1 MKILHTAD
9 WHVGRTLHR
18 RSRLDEVEAVL
29 HELTR
34 VASEEAVD
42 LVLVCGD
49 VFEHSA
55 PSADAERILYEALL
69 GLRETGARV
78 VLIPGNHDNA
88 RRFAAVEELLRA
100 AGIDVV
106 PDVRRPREGGILE
119 IPSRTGDVTAQV
131 AALPWVPERALFGA
145 AEMMGLQEA
154 PHQAY
159 AERLAELVQAL
170 CAELDSSKVTVL
182 AGHVFVSGA
191 RLGGGERDLT
201 IGQIYAINP
210 AALPTGVQ
218 YIALG
223 HVHRPQDVAGAAT
236 PARYAG
242 SLLQLDFGET
252 EQNKSVTIV
261 ELEPG
266 LPARTRERPLSAGRR
281 LIDVRGTLDELR
293 AIESDPESEW
303 LRATLVCDGPAP
315 GLADEVREALPGAL
329 EVRLEYEREDPERH
343 AAELRRLKPREL
355 FERYY
360 GSRHGKD
367 PDKTVVKLFD
377 DLLEEVTGEAA

>member
-1 MKILHTAD
+1 MRILHTGD

-18 RSRLDEVEAVL
+18 RPRLDEVEAALREVT
-29 HELTR
+29 EI
-34 VASEEAVD
+34 AAEEAVD

-55 PSADAERILYEALL
+55 PSAEAERIVYDALL
-69 GLRETGARV
+69 ALRGTGARLV
-78 VLIPGNHDNA
+78 VVPGNHDNA
-88 RRFAAVEELLRA
+88 RRFAAVEKLLHV

-106 PDVRRPREGGILE
+106 PGVRRPQEGGILE
-119 IPSRTGDVTAQV
+119 IPSRNGDTAAQV
-131 AALPWVPERALFGA
+131 AALPWVPERVLFGA

-170 CAELDSSKVTVL
+170 CAELDPAKATIFV
-182 AGHVFVSGA
+182 GHLFVSGA
-191 RLGGGERDLT
+191 RLGGGERELT
-201 IGQIYAINP
+201 IGQIYAVSP

-223 HVHRPQDVAGAAT
+223 HVHRPQDVPGAAT

-242 SLLQLDFGET
+242 SLLQLDFGEA
-252 EQNKSVTIV
+252 EQDKSVTIV

-266 LPARTRERPLSAGRR
+266 RPARTRERPLNAGRR
-281 LIDVRGTLDELR
+281 LRDVRGTLDELR
-293 AIESDPESEW
+293 AIKSDPASEW
-303 LRATLVCDGPAP
+303 LRVTLVCDGPAP

-360 GSRHGKD
+360 ANRHGKD
-367 PDKTVVKLFD
+367 PDEAVVKLFD
-377 DLLEEVTGEAA
+377 ELLEEVSGEAA

>member
-1 MKILHTAD
+1 MKILHTSD

-18 RSRLDEVEAVL
+18 RPRLDEVEAALREV
-29 HELTR
+29 TQ
-34 VASEEAVD
+34 VAEEEAVD

-49 VFEHSA
+49 VFDHAA
-55 PSADAERILYEALL
+55 PSADAERVLYDALL
-69 GLRETGARV
+69 ALRATGARV
-78 VLIPGNHDNA
+78 LVVPGNHDNT

-106 PDVRRPREGGILE
+106 PQIRRPHQGGVLE
-119 IPSRTGDVTAQV
+119 IPSRNGDVAAQV
-131 AALPWVPERALFGA
+131 AVLPWVPERALFGA
-145 AEMMGLQEA
+145 AEMMGLEEA

-159 AERLAELVQAL
+159 AERVAELVRAL
-170 CAELDSSKVTVL
+170 CAELDPSKATVL
-182 AGHVFVSGA
+182 AGHLFVSGA
-191 RLGGGERDLT
+191 RLGGGERELT

-223 HVHRPQDVAGAAT
+223 HVHRPQDVPGAAT

-242 SLLQLDFGET
+242 SLLQLDFGEA
-252 EQNKSVTIV
+252 EQDKSVTIV

-266 LPARTRERPLSAGRR
+266 RPARTRERPLSAGLR
-281 LIDVRGTLDELR
+281 LRDVRGTLAELR
-293 AIESDPESEW
+293 AIESDPASEW
-303 LRATLVCDGPAP
+303 LRVTLVCDGPAP

-360 GSRHGKD
+360 ANRHGKE
-367 PDKTVVKLFD
+367 PDEAVVKLFD
-377 DLLEEVTGEAA
+377 ELLEEVSGEAA

>member
-1 MKILHTAD
+1 MKILHTGD

-18 RSRLDEVEAVL
+18 RPRLDEIDAAL
-29 HELTR
+29 R
-34 VASEEAVD
+34 DVAQIAAEETVD

-55 PSADAERILYEALL
+55 PSPDAERVVYDALL
-69 GLRETGARV
+69 ALRATGGRV
-78 VLIPGNHDNA
+78 LVVPGNHDNA

-106 PDVRRPREGGILE
+106 PAVRRPQEGGILE
-119 IPSRTGDVTAQV
+119 IPSRNGDVAVQV
-131 AALPWVPERALFGA
+131 AVLPWVPERALFGA
-145 AEMMGLQEA
+145 AEMMGLQAA

-170 CAELDSSKVTVL
+170 CAELDPSKATVL
-182 AGHVFVSGA
+182 AGHLFVSGA
-191 RLGGGERDLT
+191 RLGGGERELT

-210 AALPTGVQ
+210 AALPAGVQ

-223 HVHRPQDVAGAAT
+223 HVHRAQDVPGAAT

-242 SLLQLDFGET
+242 SLLQLDFGEA

-266 LPARTRERPLSAGRR
+266 LPARTYERSISAGRR
-281 LIDVRGTLDELR
+281 LRDVRGTLEELQT
-293 AIESDPESEW
+293 IESDSESEW
-303 LRATLVCDGPAP
+303 LRVTLVCDGPAP

-329 EVRLEYEREDPERH
+329 EVRLEYEREDPERY

-360 GSRHGKD
+360 GSRHGAG
-367 PDKTVVKLFD
+367 PDEAVVKLFD
-377 DLLEEVTGEAA
+377 ELLEEVTGEAA